1 MKSLV
6 IALIAASCLS
16 SLNAQTPNSP
26 AAQPQLSPKAAYDEA
41 MQPLTTTRAQ
51 VSNWS
56 DAEIAALKV
65 TIARAANACAARHP
79 ADVDSDA
86 LIDLAK
92 LCALGQTWN
101 AVVEAATRYIQS
113 DSPSK
118 PLLAD
123 AYAAQMDANLHLKN
137 EPAALSGAH
146 AILTSVPYDA
156 LSADAIDEALAYMQ
170 FAHTADALSLAAL
183 RQPLLLAGLKAA
195 ALPPSSAP
203 ASPATSTGSS
213 PQSVHALYS
222 DGLMLAALE
231 QLAGSEPAAAETVAS
246 LDAAL
251 PAKLPSDDSLII
263 ATARRRYAL
272 LGRPLPPLRPIGY
285 LRSHEPLP
293 ELPARN
299 AITALLVFPDWCA
312 QCVRM
317 GEGFP
322 ETVFTVAGHEAYLY
336 GLLAETVPPAKA
348 PRSEGFDPADS
359 SLLLNG
365 TPTIVLAPAVL
376 DRLAVDAVPFLLLTD
391 ASGTV
396 RVAQSIDP
404 SAIQPGNTVD
414 TAIACVGAHWPLHA
428 TMNRRAAASA
438 TRPVMP
444 GNRR

>member
-1 MKSLV
+1 MKSALKSLL
-6 IALIAASCLS
+6 IALLTATT
-16 SLNAQTPNSP
+16 SLNAQSPNPP

-65 TIARAANACAARHP
+65 TIARAAQDCATRHP
-79 ADVDSDA
+79 AEFDGDA
-86 LIDLAK
+86 LIDLAR

-101 AVVEAATRYIQS
+101 AVVDATTRYIQS
-113 DSPSK
+113 DSPAK

-123 AYAAQMDANLHLKN
+123 AYAAQIDANLHLKN
-137 EPAALSGAH
+137 EPAALAGAR
-146 AILTSVPYDA
+146 AMLASVPYNA
-156 LSADAIDEALAYMQ
+156 LAADTIDEALAYMQ
-170 FAHTADALSLAAL
+170 FAHTPDALSLAAL
-183 RQPLLLAGLKAA
+183 RQPLILANLKAA
-195 ALPPSSAP
+195 ASPSA
-203 ASPATSTGSS
+203 PATSTASS
-213 PQSVHALYS
+213 PQSIHALYS
-222 DGLMLAALE
+222 DGLMLAALD
-231 QLAGSEPAAAETVAS
+231 QLAGTLPAAAETIAS

-251 PAKLPSDDSLII
+251 PAALPSDDSLLI
-263 ATARRRYAL
+263 AAARRRYAL
-272 LGRPLPPLRPIGY
+272 LGHPLPALRPISY

-293 ELPARN
+293 QLPARN

-317 GEGFP
+317 GQAFP

-336 GLLAETVPPAKA
+336 GVLAETVPPAKA
-348 PRSEGFDPADS
+348 LRTDGFDPADS

-365 TPTIVLAPAVL
+365 TPTIVLTPSVL

-391 ASGTV
+391 AGGTV

-414 TAIACVGAHWPLHA
+414 TAIACVGAHWPLHSA
-428 TMNRRAAASA
+428 MNRRAAAS
-438 TRPVMP
+438 TTKPVAP
-444 GNRR
+444 SAVR